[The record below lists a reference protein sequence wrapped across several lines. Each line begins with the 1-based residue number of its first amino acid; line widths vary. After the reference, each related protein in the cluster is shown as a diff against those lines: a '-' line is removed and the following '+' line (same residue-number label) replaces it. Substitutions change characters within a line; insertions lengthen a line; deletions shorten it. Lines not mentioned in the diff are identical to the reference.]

1 MKWFNN
7 LSIKRKLTAS
17 FAVILT
23 FALGVGVFSILTM
36 LGIEK
41 NYSDFSDLNQ
51 QRLQYVSAQKDEFAK
66 TRILMRGIFFAENNR
81 ADLNRIY
88 GELDQQQ
95 KNYFSQLE
103 SFKRVAT
110 PDVQLIIED
119 IEPLAEHYYAES
131 RDIVRSLMAA
141 DEIAL
146 ENTAYRAA
154 LVATQQRIDKMIA
167 DYADALTE
175 KSEYLYANVLDD
187 FKETSEES
195 TQTSMLKVDIVLLML
210 AVMALISIVV
220 ITIVTRMITKPLH
233 DLVEAADNVA
243 KGNLK
248 ISIDTSQKDETGAL
262 ARHFAEMVQVVNNL
276 VDEMH
281 MMSFMFLNDG
291 DIEAKID
298 ASRFEGSYKN
308 VAQNINSIVG
318 AIVEEVLGIITC
330 LTAFGNGDMTADVAK
345 LPGKKAIVNE
355 MLDMFRNTI
364 NAINDDTLALVK
376 DAGNGKLDT
385 RLDTGKY
392 NGNWASM
399 ANELN
404 NLMDAIA
411 RPVNEVA
418 EIMDRVSDGKFD
430 VVMNGEYKGEFLAL
444 KESVNTTVINIS
456 SYIEEISDVLL
467 GLSRHELHHG
477 ITREYAGSFTDI
489 KDALNTIV
497 DTLNGI
503 IGEIHAASE
512 QVAAGSKQIS
522 ISSMEL
528 ATGSSQQASSVQQLI
543 ATSQIINEN
552 TSNNAKNARKA
563 DEISQTS
570 KDNADVGDRDMRNM
584 LVSMDAIQESSSK
597 ISKIIKVI
605 DDIAFQTNLLA
616 LNAAVEAARAGE
628 HGKGFSLVASEVRN
642 LASKSQEA
650 AKETAG
656 LIDESNERVNE
667 GKKIA
672 DKTAAALNMIVDDV
686 SRVAGI
692 ISEIS
697 VASDEQASAVEQ
709 ITIGLSQITEVVQ
722 NNSATSEESAAA
734 AQQLSGQSEML
745 RQMVSVFKMRNDA

>member
-1 MKWFNN
+1 MKWFRN
-7 LSIKRKLTAS
+7 LTIKRKLTAS
-17 FAVILT
+17 FAVILAI
-23 FALGVGVFSILTM
+23 ALGVGVFSILTM

-41 NYSDFSDLNQ
+41 NYSELSDMTQ
-51 QRLQYVSAQKDEFAK
+51 QRLKYVSGQKDEFA
-66 TRILMRGIFFAENNR
+66 RSRVLIREIFFIENNR
-81 ADLNRIY
+81 ADLNRLY
-88 GELDQQQ
+88 GELDQQRN
-95 KNYFSQLE
+95 NYFTQLE
-103 SFKRVAT
+103 SFKRVA
-110 PDVQLIIED
+110 DYEDRLLID
-119 IEPLAEHYYAES
+119 GIEPLAENYYAEAS
-131 RDIVRSLMAA
+131 SILRDLMAV
-141 DEIAL
+141 DEISP
-146 ENTAYRAA
+146 ESPAYRAA
-154 LVATQQRIDKMIA
+154 VVETQERVEKM
-167 DYADALTE
+167 YAEFAGTLTE
-175 KSEYLYANVLDD
+175 KSENLFTNVLDD
-187 FKETSEES
+187 LRITSEES
-195 TQTSMLKVDIVLLML
+195 ATASMNSIYIVLIML
-210 AVMALISIVV
+210 AVMALLSV
-220 ITIVTRMITKPLH
+220 IIIMIVTNAITKPIVN
-233 DLVEAADNVA
+233 LVEAADNVA

-248 ISIDTSQKDETGAL
+248 VNIDASQKDETGAL
-262 ARHFAEMVQVVNNL
+262 ARHFAEMIQVINNL

-298 ASRFEGSYKN
+298 TSRFEGSYKN
-308 VAQNINSIVG
+308 VAENINSIVN
-318 AIVEEVLGIITC
+318 AIVNEVLGIIHC
-330 LTAFGNGDMTADVAK
+330 LTAFGNGDMTADVAR
-345 LPGKKAIVNE
+345 LPGKKAVVNE

-364 NAINDDTLALVK
+364 NAINNDTLALVH
-376 DAGNGKLDT
+376 DAGDGKLDT
-385 RLDTGKY
+385 RIDTKKY

-399 ANELN
+399 AKELN

-411 RPVNEVA
+411 QPVNEVA
-418 EIMDRVSDGKFD
+418 EVMDRVSAGKFD
-430 VVMNGEYKGEFLAL
+430 VVMSGAYKGEFLSL
-444 KESVNTTVINIS
+444 KESVNTTVTNIS
-456 SYIEEISDVLL
+456 SYIEEISRVLL
-467 GLSRHELHHG
+467 GLSRHELNQG
-477 ITREYAGSFTDI
+477 ITREYMGSFTNI
-489 KDALNTIV
+489 KDALNTII

-503 IGEIHAASE
+503 IGEINAASE

-522 ISSMEL
+522 ASSMEL
-528 ATGSSQQASSVQQLI
+528 ASGSSQQASSVQQLI
-543 ATSQIINEN
+543 ATSHVINEN
-552 TSNNAKNARKA
+552 TSNNALNAKKA
-563 DEISQTS
+563 DELS
-570 KDNADVGDRDMRNM
+570 KSSKENAAVGDRDMRNM
-584 LVSMDAIQESSSK
+584 LDSMDAIQESSSR

-628 HGKGFSLVASEVRN
+628 HGKGFSVVASEVRN